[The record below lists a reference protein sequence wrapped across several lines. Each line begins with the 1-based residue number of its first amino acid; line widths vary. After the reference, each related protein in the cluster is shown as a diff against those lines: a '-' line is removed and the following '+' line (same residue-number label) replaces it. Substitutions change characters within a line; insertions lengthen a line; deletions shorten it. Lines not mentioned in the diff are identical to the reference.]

1 MVDRIG
7 EIELWMTGELLL
19 FIIMNYGGWEV
30 FLIVLGVL
38 SVLASQCL
46 FALMDFEFFT
56 ISQIPHEEFQ
66 QLNELSIFKQA

>member
-1 MVDRIG
+1 MF
-7 EIELWMTGELLL
+7 L
-19 FIIMNYGGWEV
+19 F
-30 FLIVLGVL
+30 VLGVL